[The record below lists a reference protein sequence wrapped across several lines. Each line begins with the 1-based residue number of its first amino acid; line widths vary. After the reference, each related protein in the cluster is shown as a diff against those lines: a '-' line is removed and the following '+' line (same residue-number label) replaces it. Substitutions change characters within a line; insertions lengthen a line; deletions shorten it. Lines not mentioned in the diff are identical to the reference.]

1 MCEGSYM
8 RREKREM
15 VGKESSN
22 STKLRYYGVCSYLRV
37 ARSFDVYECEMRIDA
52 VGRTDE

>member
-1 MCEGSYM
+1 M